1 MPDFLLDLLIFFPAC
16 PSPGMIPCKDIQEI
30 HRLKTHCRGQI
41 PTAVISDTDYYMRLS
56 VASLLEGERSGEQG
70 ENRVQGLFPLGS
82 EGKST
87 APTHGSPGSAPF
99 LFPSSP
105 FPPPL
110 SSEAALGL
118 LMGLN
123 LYLMTPQTG
132 PGSVYTPPILCC
144 PGDVETGLMMRT
156 TCHIWESHCGQH
168 AISSIKRTCNPVTD
182 LMVRLSLHGL
192 FPLPSV
198 MSPGFCV
205 STADGQIHQLLL

>member
-1 MPDFLLDLLIFFPAC
+1 M
-16 PSPGMIPCKDIQEI
+16 GN
-30 HRLKTHCRGQI
+30 RGRTEPRGCSLWGQRERAQPQ
-41 PTAVISDTDYYMRLS
+41 PTAPSALPRFS
-56 VASLLEGERSGEQG
+56 SH
-70 ENRVQGLFPLGS
+70 PL
-82 EGKST
+82 
-87 APTHGSPGSAPF
+87 HC
-99 LFPSSP
+99 
-105 FPPPL
+105 PPPRL
-110 SSEAALGL
+110 LFSEAALGL
-118 LMGLN
+118 LMDLN

-182 LMVRLSLHGL
+182 LMVRLSLHRL